1 MNFEGS
7 NRVIVVRGDEYD
19 GGAGADQLE
28 NFKTVELGHLNIQEN
43 EIGFQFGDGLDGFEA
58 VGAFRG
64 DFNLRMRGEKF
75 AQYLA
80 GELLVVDDHGAQF
93 LFDGS
98 RHDARSARS
107 AGIVI
112 ATR

>member
-1 MNFEGS
+1 MTNTTAALVPIE
-7 NRVIVVRGDEYD
+7 
-19 GGAGADQLE
+19 LE
-28 NFKTVELGHLNIQEN
+28 NFETVELGHLNIQED
-43 EIGFQFGDGLDGFEA
+43 EIGFQFGDGFDGFEA

-64 DFNLRMRGEKF
+64 DFNLWMRGEKF

-80 GELLVVDDHGAQF
+80 GELLIIDDHGAKF
-93 LFDGS
+93 LFNGL